1 MYTQYNYM
9 QLKLYEYDRL
19 CLGDRLH
26 LTWAVGTLLS
36 SIESAERTYLL
47 YAVYDYYVELVA
59 THRNFETT
67 ITRAVAFTNGV
78 RLDKYL
84 EQIDLEPLL
93 GN

>member
-1 MYTQYNYM
+1 M

-26 LTWAVGTLLS
+26 LTWAVGTLLAN
-36 SIESAERTYLL
+36 IESPERTFLL

-59 THRNFETT
+59 THRNCETV
-67 ITRAVAFTNGV
+67 ITRAVAFRGGN

-84 EQIDLEPLL
+84 EPIDLDAVLA
-93 GN
+93 

>member
-1 MYTQYNYM
+1 M

-26 LTWAVGTLLS
+26 LTWAVGTLLAS
-36 SIESAERTYLL
+36 TESTERTRLL

-59 THRNFETT
+59 SHRNCETT
-67 ITRAVAFTNGV
+67 ITRAVAFRGGS

-84 EQIDLEPLL
+84 AQIDLDVLL
-93 GN
+93 K